1 MGLRLTG
8 DGTSDGTGDAP
19 RHSKKEK
26 HPSLSPELTPTF
38 DKTIIQDPE
47 GLDMVYLNNWF
58 SFFKLIRLD
67 ASPRSLKLSPSYGP
81 PLANP
86 VRGTFEFSCEDLKK
100 LRQKILC
107 QLEKAPK
114 EEPDQTNPIR
124 LSTFVLSYSYALVS
138 IVKTKG
144 LERHRKV
151 KFGFTADCRARLYP
165 PVPANYFG
173 NCVGVYSNDSEAEVI
188 MEENGLAFVAH
199 RLTRLIKNLEK
210 GALEGAKEKLE
221 GFMAVTP
228 GSVEWIGVAGS
239 PRFKVMRRIL
249 DGGGQRR
256 WDYIHR

>member
-1 MGLRLTG
+1 MFIKAWAHLCKQ
-8 DGTSDGTGDAP
+8 
-19 RHSKKEK
+19 SKKDK

-58 SFFKLIRLD
+58 SFFKLI
-67 ASPRSLKLSPSYGP
+67 
-81 PLANP
+81 
-86 VRGTFEFSCEDLKK
+86 DLKK

-124 LSTFVLSYSYALVS
+124 LSTFVLRYSYALVS

-199 RLTRLIKNLEK
+199 RLTRVIKNLEK

-239 PRFKVMRRIL
+239 PRFKVYETDFGWGRPKKVEITSIYR
-249 DGGGQRR
+249 
-256 WDYIHR
+256 